1 MWWKCHPRWSTVE
14 RSDHVSKFWSTRRQS
29 QPQSFS
35 GIATDDLAGR
45 MVVTILWNR
54 FEQNTWKYGTDN
66 YSSQCSV
73 WSPWTVYHYMEFN
86 KPYTYWYTLVFWDPC
101 FWEELYP
108 SSTKSCGW
116 TSLHMANSGCNSN
129 TSLKFQ
135 QYCIGFVELCDVVI
149 YSLLRL
155 DRSVRTYNCSV
166 FSKCSFP

>member
-1 MWWKCHPRWSTVE
+1 MEQIIIVLSA
-14 RSDHVSKFWSTRRQS
+14 VSGLHELFIT
-29 QPQSFS
+29 
-35 GIATDDLAGR
+35 TL
-45 MVVTILWNR
+45 
-54 FEQNTWKYGTDN
+54 
-66 YSSQCSV
+66 SSK
-73 WSPWTVYHYMEFN
+73 SPIRIG
-86 KPYTYWYTLVFWDPC
+86 TLVFWDSC

-155 DRSVRTYNCSV
+155 DPAVRTYNRSV
-166 FSKCSFP
+166 YSKYSFP